1 MAGDARP
8 DFVTEGADTSS
19 DEQSWED
26 PRDGRPWQEES
37 RLRRLYIK
45 EGLSTYDIAERLGC
59 SRPTVSNWLERFGI
73 ERTGR
78 QPEPCVLSDESLLRG
93 LYVERGLS
101 LSDVAQEAGCSI
113 WKTRAWLRRHGIE
126 TRTPGEHNRNEL
138 LEDEGWL
145 REQYVEKELSTPTI
159 AEKADSSARTVS
171 EWLRKHEIDIP
182 RHLSEETR
190 ETLADPSRMTH
201 LYTDRGLTGMEIA
214 EELDCSATV
223 VYEHLQQHG
232 LTNYEMVGDDHP
244 RWRGGEYA
252 YGEGWNDAKRE
263 AVRDRDDNRCCLC
276 GMTQREHQDERGSK
290 LPVHH
295 VRKARNVDD
304 PEKRNGMGNLIT
316 LCHSCHSIAEKMTPE
331 LPEGID
337 DRR

>member
-1 MAGDARP
+1 MDGDARRE
-8 DFVTEGADTSS
+8 FVTEGADTPS
-19 DEQSWED
+19 DEQRWD
-26 PRDGRPWQEES
+26 GPKDGRPWQEEG
-37 RLRRLYIK
+37 RLRRLYI
-45 EGLSTYDIAERLGC
+45 EQGLSTYDIAEKFGC

-78 QPEPCVLSDESLLRG
+78 QPESCVLSDERVLQE
-93 LYVERGLS
+93 LYVERELS
-101 LSDVAQEAGCSI
+101 LSDVAQEVDCSI
-113 WKTRAWLRRHGIE
+113 WKVRAWLRRHDIE

-138 LEDEGWL
+138 LEDADWL
-145 REQYVEKELSTPTI
+145 QEQYVEKGLSSPEI
-159 AEKADSSARTVS
+159 AEKAGASARTVS
-171 EWLRKHEIDIP
+171 EWLHKHGIDIP
-182 RHLSEETR
+182 WRLSAETR
-190 ETLADPSRMTH
+190 EALADPDRMAQ
-201 LYTDRGLTGMEIA
+201 LYTERGLTGMEIA

-244 RWRGGEYA
+244 RWNGGEYA
-252 YGEGWNDAKRE
+252 YGEGWNEAKRE

-276 GMTQREHQDERGSK
+276 GMTQREHRDERGSK

-295 VRKARNVDD
+295 VRKARNVED
-304 PEKRNGMGNLIT
+304 PEDRNAMDNLIT
-316 LCHSCHSIAEKMTPE
+316 LCHKCHSIAEQMAPE